1 MHGTKSI
8 SQFVPLI
15 LLTVSVEIDIQIVFL
30 ILERFSPPTAC
41 GPAMYMILNDPEP
54 GSDSVLD
61 I

>member
-1 MHGTKSI
+1 M
-8 SQFVPLI
+8 VPNLSVNSYHSSH
-15 LLTVSVEIDIQIVFL
+15 LSVEIDIPIVFL

>member
-1 MHGTKSI
+1 M
-8 SQFVPLI
+8 VPNLSVNSYHSSH
-15 LLTVSVEIDIQIVFL
+15 LSVEIDIQIVFL